1 MPFIQSPVN
10 HNPRLGVL
18 FESIPTKSRGHEL
31 LARQLKN
38 NTEISGRIFTPIEE
52 LSHYGDLKALARTYN
67 RTLWFGHH
75 ERGHIVIKD
84 GYAFIN
90 EYKLDTCKIIEKLM
104 ALSSI
109 TDPEYT
115 ADIEF
120 WLMFGDYE
128 VDCPEKIEILKQMF
142 SKSAVAAIYGSAG
155 VGKSTLINHIP
166 AKPGQFEHQDIAYLV
181 PAIRH
186 VLQHLLKLRSPGNTL
201 S

>member
-1 MPFIQSPVN
+1 MPSCGQTLSYDFPVSPEGSSPPAYACWLPGSY
-10 HNPRLGVL
+10 HTQP
-18 FESIPTKSRGHEL
+18 
-31 LARQLKN
+31 A
-38 NTEISGRIFTPIEE
+38 
-52 LSHYGDLKALARTYN
+52 
-67 RTLWFGHH
+67 H

-155 VGKSTLINHIP
+155 VGKSTLINHISHFLKIKRNCFLP
-166 AKPGQFEHQDIAYLV
+166 RP
-181 PAIRH
+181 IR
-186 VLQHLLKLRSPGNTL
+186 QSTT
-201 S
+201 